1 MDTAATILTDPVA
14 IVDSLEPDDLRE
26 RIAGLD
32 RRSRAL
38 RVLLRAV
45 VARERARDRSHRQ
58 VATGTADARGG
69 LTSGA

>member
-38 RVLLRAV
+38 RVLRAV